1 MSDKVIVMLVTLSM
15 ASYYGLKA
23 GPQSCCMKQSKKI
36 GHDTCSNIK
45 IASLTYHGIV
55 RIFI

>member
-15 ASYYGLKA
+15 ASHYGLKV
-23 GPQSCCMKQSKKI
+23 GPQSCCMKQNKKI
-36 GHDTCSNIK
+36 GHDTCSSIK
-45 IASLTYHGIV
+45 IAWLIYHGIV